1 LYGSP
6 PGGASY
12 ADAEAKAPW
21 WLLFVAATFGLIGVY
36 AFSAVFPSHGEG
48 LKIPVPDPSRSID
61 LVQLVL
67 MLLPAVVGAVLAAAY
82 LVVKFVA
89 DRALL
94 ALSTDVR
101 VRVLVGSACFALL
114 IALWPDMHSNGQVQL
129 DGLSAHPEIVGPWLL
144 LANGLVTAIGLAV
157 CLAAGWL
164 GGPIMPLSFV
174 GVCGGLAVSQVLPGL
189 DPGFAAI
196 AGAAAASCVGMN
208 KPLVALLVLVF
219 LTTHPAPIAIAVDV
233 GVGVLL
239 LRAMPQ
245 TMLEHAGHQ

>member
-1 LYGSP
+1 MYGSP

-21 WLLFVAATFGLIGVY
+21 WLLLVAATFGLIGVY
-36 AFSAVFPSHGEG
+36 AFSAMFPSQGEG

-61 LVQLVL
+61 VVQLVL

-129 DGLSAHPEIVGPWLL
+129 DALSADRATVGAWLL
-144 LANGLVTAIGLAV
+144 LANGVMKAVAMAV
-157 CLAAGWL
+157 CLAAG
-164 GGPIMPLSFV
+164 
-174 GVCGGLAVSQVLPGL
+174 
-189 DPGFAAI
+189 
-196 AGAAAASCVGMN
+196 
-208 KPLVALLVLVF
+208 
-219 LTTHPAPIAIAVDV
+219 
-233 GVGVLL
+233 
-239 LRAMPQ
+239 
-245 TMLEHAGHQ
+245 